1 MADNKS
7 KIKEILTKEY
17 EWESYVMVVLSL
29 IAVILGILIFSN
41 VLVVNDSVPLIAD
54 NPMAFAWVITIVV
67 IVGLVIFA
75 VKQFKKINL

>member
-17 EWESYVMVVLSL
+17 EWEPYIMVVLSL
-29 IAVILGILIFSN
+29 IAVVLGILIFSD
-41 VLVVNDSVPLIAD
+41 VLVVNDSVPLISD
-54 NPMAFAWVITIVV
+54 NPMAFAWVITIVG

-75 VKQFKKINL
+75 VKQFKKD